1 MKGAVETEDSN
12 RADWRLRTI
21 GLLPAARAGRVAR
34 GGSVKKYMNDWDSGW
49 SQHWTKLSRRMDR
62 HRREWL
68 WHGYSLSLAHWQV
81 IAGANFIEELMDFL
95 GIGAAALLI
104 QNRFGVS

>member
-1 MKGAVETEDSN
+1 
-12 RADWRLRTI
+12 
-21 GLLPAARAGRVAR
+21 
-34 GGSVKKYMNDWDSGW
+34 
-49 SQHWTKLSRRMDR
+49 MDR